1 MSSAGPAAG
10 PVTAGRCV
18 FLSGRSRDI
27 SLVWLLFC
35 HEDGS
40 QGDTDNGFKSFE
52 LNTQYNNRI
61 LHSYFHFTFLTR
73 SQIPNNTSG
82 ILSH

>member
-1 MSSAGPAAG
+1 MSSAVPAAG
-10 PVTAGRCV
+10 PVPVGLSV

-35 HEDGS
+35 HQGGS
-40 QGDTDNGFKSFE
+40 QGDTDNGFNSIE
-52 LNTQYNNRI
+52 LNTQYNHRI